1 MRIGILEAGKPPA
14 VLQPAFGGYPG
25 MVEHM
30 LGPSYT
36 YATFDVVGAPPPV
49 PEACDAF
56 VITGAAAGVYDDL
69 AWIPPLEDFLRGAK
83 GRVPLIGIC
92 FGHQLMAQ
100 AFGGVVEKSAKGWCT
115 GLHAY
120 QVVSRLPWMEA
131 TSTIAIPSSHQD
143 QVVAAPPNTRTVLA
157 SAFTPL
163 GALAYEDQPAIS
175 FQGHPEFEPDFAQ
188 ALYESRL
195 DVPYD
200 EGQAERVIAS
210 LAAPNDR
217 ATVAKWIRAFL
228 DRGS

>member
-1 MRIGILEAGKPPA
+1 M
-14 VLQPAFGGYPG
+14 
-25 MVEHM
+25 
-30 LGPSYT
+30 
-36 YATFDVVGAPPPV
+36 
-49 PEACDAF
+49 
-56 VITGAAAGVYDDL
+56 
-69 AWIPPLEDFLRGAK
+69 
-83 GRVPLIGIC
+83 
-92 FGHQLMAQ
+92 
-100 AFGGVVEKSAKGWCT
+100 
-115 GLHAY
+115 
-120 QVVSRLPWMEA
+120 
-131 TSTIAIPSSHQD
+131 
-143 QVVAAPPNTRTVLA
+143 LA